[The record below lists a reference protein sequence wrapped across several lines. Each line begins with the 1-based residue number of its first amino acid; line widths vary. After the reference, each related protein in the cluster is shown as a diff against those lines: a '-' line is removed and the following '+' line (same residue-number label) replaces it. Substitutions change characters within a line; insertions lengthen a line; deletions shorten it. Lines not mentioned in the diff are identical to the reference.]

1 MLQSMR
7 SAAKY
12 LWIVLLVA
20 FIGGFLLVETSGLL
34 NSDAIT
40 SNTAIAEVN
49 GEDILATE
57 YFRAVQLREQQENQ
71 RLGRGLTLDER
82 QQVEQAVFDDLVNDR
97 LVRQELERRGI
108 QVTDAEII
116 QAAQSSPPP
125 ELLQNPELQTDG
137 QFDPEKYRRFL
148 ANPAAKAQGI
158 LQYLE
163 AYYRSEIPK
172 QKLFAQV
179 ASSVYASDARL
190 WSLWQDTHDSARV
203 TFAAFRPEL
212 IPDSAVT
219 VSDAD
224 VSAYYDKNRKTFE
237 RPGRAVVSLV
247 SIPRAVTAADT
258 AAARQRAAALRAEI
272 VGGAKFEDVARRE
285 SADSGSGAQG
295 GELGRGGRGRFVPE
309 FETAAYALD
318 AGEVSQP
325 VATPFGYHLIRV
337 DEKAGDTLA
346 LRHILVRIG
355 QSDSS
360 ASRTDRVADALA
372 KDAAAAEDPK
382 QFDAAATKYGLAKTQ
397 VVAIENEPL
406 TANGIYVPSVSAW
419 AFGGAK
425 VGESSDLYDAP
436 EAYYL
441 ARLDS
446 LTPGGEQPLAEVRDD
461 IRRRLVREKK
471 LELLVPRAEQFA
483 TQARARGF
491 EQAAQ
496 AAQGVELGTTPLFT
510 RTSLVPGLGQ
520 FTAAHGA
527 AFGVPVGQISAPVT
541 AREAVVVLR
550 VDQRV
555 EADRKAWEAQKAAQ
569 RRQVTQALRQ
579 TRVREYLTSLR
590 ETAKLEDKRKEV
602 LAAQRAQSAG

>member
-1 MLQSMR
+1 MR

-12 LWIVLLVA
+12 VWIILIVA
-20 FIGGFLLVETSGLL
+20 FVGGFLLVETSGLL
-34 NSDAIT
+34 NRDVVT

-57 YFRAVQLREQQENQ
+57 YFRAVQLREQQESQ

-82 QQVEQAVFDDLVNDR
+82 QQLEQAVFDDLVNDR
-97 LVRQELERRGI
+97 LVRQELDRRGI

-116 QAAQSSPPP
+116 AAAQTSPPP

-179 ASSVYASDARL
+179 ASDVYASDARL
-190 WSLWQDTHDSARV
+190 WALWQDTHDSARV
-203 TFAAFRPEL
+203 TYAAFRPEL
-212 IPDSAVT
+212 IPDSAVK

-224 VSAYYDKNRKTFE
+224 VSAYYERNRKTFE

-247 SIPRAVTAADT
+247 AIPRTVTAEDST
-258 AAARQRAAALRAEI
+258 AARQRAQALRDEI
-272 VGGAKFEDVARRE
+272 AAGAKFEDVARRE
-285 SADSGSGAQG
+285 SADSASGAQG
-295 GELGRGGRGRFVPE
+295 GDLGRGPRGRFVPE
-309 FETAAYALD
+309 FEAAAYALQP
-318 AGEVSQP
+318 GQLSQP
-325 VATPFGYHLIRV
+325 VATPFGYHVIRV
-337 DEKAGDTLA
+337 DAKNGDTLA
-346 LRHILVRIG
+346 VRHILVRIG
-355 QSDSS
+355 QSDST
-360 ASRTDRVADALA
+360 AARTDRAADALA

-382 QFDAAATKYGLAKTQ
+382 KFDAAAAKYNLPKTQ
-397 VVAIENEPL
+397 VVAIEKEPL
-406 TANGIYVPSVSAW
+406 TANGRYVPSVSAW

-425 VGESSDLYDAP
+425 VGESSDLFDAP

-446 LTPGGEQPLAEVRDD
+446 LTPGGAQPLAEVRDE
-461 IRRRLVREKK
+461 ILRRLQREKK
-471 LELLVPRAEQFA
+471 LELLLPRAQEFA
-483 TQARARGF
+483 AAARTKGF
-491 EQAAQ
+491 EAAAQ
-496 AAQGVELGTTPLFT
+496 ATKGVELGTTPMFT

-527 AFGVPVGQISAPVT
+527 AFGVPVNQISAPVIS
-541 AREAVVVLR
+541 RDAVVVLR

-555 EADRKAWEAQKAAQ
+555 NADKGAWQAQKTQQ
-569 RRQVTQALRQ
+569 RRQITQALRQ
-579 TRVREYLTSLR
+579 SRVREYLSSLR
-590 ETAKLEDKRKEV
+590 ESAKLEDNRKDV

>member
-12 LWIVLLVA
+12 LWIILLVA

-34 NSDAIT
+34 NRDVIT

-97 LVRQELERRGI
+97 LVRQELDRRGI

-116 QAAQSSPPP
+116 EAAQSSPPP

-163 AYYRSEIPK
+163 QYYRSEIPK

-179 ASSVYASDARL
+179 ASDVYASDARL
-190 WSLWQDTHDSARV
+190 WALWQDTHDSARV
-203 TFAAFRPEL
+203 TYAAFRPEL
-212 IPDSAVT
+212 IPDSAVK
-219 VSDAD
+219 VSDAE
-224 VSAYYDKNRKTFE
+224 VSAYYDKNRKSFE

-258 AAARQRAAALRAEI
+258 AAARQRAEALRAEI
-272 VGGAKFEDVARRE
+272 AGGAKFEDVARRE

-295 GELGRGGRGRFVPE
+295 GDLGRGPRGRFVPE
-309 FETAAYALD
+309 FESAAYALPP
-318 AGEVSQP
+318 GQLSQP
-325 VATPFGYHLIRV
+325 VATPFGYHVIRV
-337 DEKAGDTLA
+337 DERKGDTLA

-360 ASRTDRVADALA
+360 AARTDRLADALA
-372 KDAAAAEDPK
+372 RDAAAAEAPNK
-382 QFDAAATKYGLAKTQ
+382 FDEAAAKHGLTKSQ

-406 TANGIYVPSVSAW
+406 TAAGRYVPSVSAW
-419 AFGGAK
+419 AFGGAR

-446 LTPGGEQPLAEVRDD
+446 LTEGGPQPLAEVREE
-461 IRRRLVREKK
+461 IRRRLQGEKK
-471 LELLVPRAEQFA
+471 LELLVPRAEAFVKD
-483 TQARARGF
+483 ARARGF

-527 AFGVPVGQISAPVT
+527 AFGVPVGQIAAPVVS
-541 AREAVVVLR
+541 RDAVIVLR

-555 EADRKAWEAQKAAQ
+555 NADKGAWQAQKTQQ

-579 TRVREYLTSLR
+579 SRVREYLASLR
-590 ETAKLEDKRKEV
+590 ESAKLEDMRKEV

>member
-1 MLQSMR
+1 MR

-12 LWIVLLVA
+12 IWVFLIVA

-34 NSDAIT
+34 NRDVVT
-40 SNTAIAEVN
+40 STTAIAEVN
-49 GEDILATE
+49 GDEILATE

-82 QQVEQAVFDDLVNDR
+82 QQVEQAVYDDLVNDL
-97 LVRQELERRGI
+97 LVRQDLGRRGI
-108 QVTDAEII
+108 AVTDQEIVA
-116 QAAQSSPPP
+116 AAQTSPPP
-125 ELLQNPELQTDG
+125 ELRQNPELQTEG

-179 ASSVYASDARL
+179 ASDVYVSDARL
-190 WSLWQDTHDSARV
+190 WSLWQDTHDSVRV
-203 TFAAFRPEL
+203 TYAAFRPEL
-212 IPDSAVT
+212 IADSAVK

-224 VSAYYDKNRKTFE
+224 VSGYYDRNRKAFE

-258 AAARQRAAALRAEI
+258 TAARDRAAALRAEI
-272 VGGAKFEDVARRE
+272 AGGAKFEDVARRE
-285 SADSGSGAQG
+285 SSDTVSGAQG
-295 GELGRGGRGRFVPE
+295 GSLGRGARGRFVPE
-309 FETAAYALD
+309 FETAAYAL
-318 AGEVSQP
+318 AVNELSQP
-325 VATPFGYHLIRV
+325 VQTAFGYHVIRV
-337 DEKAGDTLA
+337 DERKGDTLA

-360 ASRTDRVADALA
+360 AARTDRLADNLA

-382 QFDAAATKYGLAKTQ
+382 KFDAAAAKYQLARQQ

-406 TANGIYVPSVSAW
+406 SAAGKYVPSVSAW

-425 VGESSDLYDAP
+425 PGETSDLYDAP
-436 EAYYL
+436 DAYYL

-446 LTPGGEQPLAEVRDD
+446 LTPGGQQPLAEVRDE
-461 IRRRLVREKK
+461 IRRRLLREKK
-471 LELLVPRAEQFA
+471 LEQLLPRAAAFA
-483 TQARARGF
+483 REAGAKGF
-491 EQAAQ
+491 EASAQ
-496 AAQGVELGTTPLFT
+496 AAGAELGTTPMFT

-520 FTAAHGA
+520 FSQAHGA
-527 AFGVPVGQISAPVT
+527 AFAQQPGQIGAPVVS
-541 AREAVVVLR
+541 REAVVVLR
-550 VDQRV
+550 VDQKSS
-555 EADRKAWEAQKAAQ
+555 ADKGAWQAQKIEQ
-569 RRQVTQALRQ
+569 RRQVTAAARQ
-579 TRVREYLTSLR
+579 SRVRDYLAGLR
-590 ETAKLEDKRKEV
+590 ESAKLEDRRKEI
-602 LAAQRAQSAG
+602 LAAQRQQSTT

>member
-12 LWIVLLVA
+12 VWIILIVA
-20 FIGGFLLVETSGLL
+20 FVGGFLLVETSGLL
-34 NSDAIT
+34 NRDVVT

-57 YFRAVQLREQQENQ
+57 YFRAVQLREQQESQ

-97 LVRQELERRGI
+97 LVRQELDRRGI

-116 QAAQSSPPP
+116 AAAQTSPPP

-179 ASSVYASDARL
+179 ASDVYASDARL
-190 WSLWQDTHDSARV
+190 WTLWQDTHDSARV
-203 TFAAFRPEL
+203 TYAAFRPDL
-212 IPDSAVT
+212 IPDSAVK

-224 VSAYYDKNRKTFE
+224 VSAFYERNRKTFE

-247 SIPRAVTAADT
+247 AIPRTVTAEDST
-258 AAARQRAAALRAEI
+258 AARQRAQALRDEI
-272 VGGAKFEDVARRE
+272 AGGAKFEDVARRE
-285 SADSGSGAQG
+285 SADSASGAQG
-295 GELGRGGRGRFVPE
+295 GDLGRGPRGRFVPE
-309 FETAAYALD
+309 FEAAAYALQP
-318 AGEVSQP
+318 GQLSQP
-325 VATPFGYHLIRV
+325 VATPFGYHVIRV
-337 DEKAGDTLA
+337 DEKKGDTLA
-346 LRHILVRIG
+346 VRHILVRIG

-360 ASRTDRVADALA
+360 AARTDRAADALA
-372 KDAAAAEDPK
+372 KDAAASEDPK
-382 QFDAAATKYGLAKTQ
+382 KFDAAAAKYNLPKTQ
-397 VVAIENEPL
+397 VVAIEKEPL
-406 TANGIYVPSVSAW
+406 TASGRYVPSVSAW

-425 VGESSDLYDAP
+425 VGESSDLFDAP

-446 LTPGGEQPLAEVRDD
+446 LTPGGAQPLAEVRDE
-461 IRRRLVREKK
+461 IRRRLQREKK
-471 LELLVPRAEQFA
+471 LELLLPRAQEFA
-483 TQARARGF
+483 AAARTKGF
-491 EQAAQ
+491 EATAQ
-496 AAQGVELGTTPLFT
+496 ATQGVELGTTPMFT

-527 AFGVPVGQISAPVT
+527 AFGVPAGQISAPVIS
-541 AREAVVVLR
+541 RDAVVVLR

-555 EADRKAWEAQKAAQ
+555 DADKAAWQAQKTQQ
-569 RRQVTQALRQ
+569 RRQITQALRQ
-579 TRVREYLTSLR
+579 SRVREYLTSLR
-590 ETAKLEDKRKEV
+590 ESAKLEDNRKDV